1 MERFFPCTSCGA
13 ELKYDPKA
21 ESLKCEYCSAVVR
34 VPHSG
39 EFIEEHDYESAVE
52 HASPQREVVDRVE
65 VSCESCGA
73 HSQMPQNV
81 TGGACPFCGTP
92 IVAQSKSVKLLK
104 PQAVLPF
111 AVDRKGAMSAY
122 EKWLGSL
129 WFAPND
135 LKARALLDQR
145 LKGIY
150 LPYWT
155 YDTEVETVYTGLR
168 GEDYWDTE
176 TYTVTIN
183 GRTEM
188 RTRTVRKT
196 RWYPASGVVH
206 NSFDDVLIPATK
218 SLPQDR
224 LISLEPWDL
233 RKLLPFDE
241 PYLAGYTT
249 ESYSLELA
257 EGFEVAKERVQPK
270 IESTIRSDIGGDRQI
285 INSKKC
291 AYHDITYKH
300 VLLPVYVSAYTYN
313 GRLFQI
319 IINART
325 GELSGDRP
333 YSWVKITL
341 LVLGILA
348 VAAGI
353 AAVVA
358 VSR

>member
-1 MERFFPCTSCGA
+1 M
-13 ELKYDPKA
+13 
-21 ESLKCEYCSAVVR
+21 
-34 VPHSG
+34 
-39 EFIEEHDYESAVE
+39 
-52 HASPQREVVDRVE
+52 
-65 VSCESCGA
+65 
-73 HSQMPQNV
+73 
-81 TGGACPFCGTP
+81 
-92 IVAQSKSVKLLK
+92 
-104 PQAVLPF
+104 
-111 AVDRKGAMSAY
+111 
-122 EKWLGSL
+122 
-129 WFAPND
+129 
-135 LKARALLDQR
+135 
-145 LKGIY
+145 
-150 LPYWT
+150 
-155 YDTEVETVYTGLR
+155 
-168 GEDYWDTE
+168 
-176 TYTVTIN
+176 
-183 GRTEM
+183 
-188 RTRTVRKT
+188 
-196 RWYPASGVVH
+196 
-206 NSFDDVLIPATK
+206 
-218 SLPQDR
+218 
-224 LISLEPWDL
+224 
-233 RKLLPFDE
+233 
-241 PYLAGYTT
+241 